1 MPSNKNKKLEIMN
14 LLQRLKPEVLLLVN
28 EYAVKYP
35 MSGADL
41 IETLEKHYYISNLRY
56 GHAIEL
62 LGLVPYKQHQTPF
75 DLFLEA

>member
-1 MPSNKNKKLEIMN
+1 MN
-14 LLQRLKPEVLLLVN
+14 LFERLKPEVLVLVN
-28 EYAVKYP
+28 EFAVKWP

-62 LGLVPYKQHQTPF
+62 LGLIPYTPHLSPY
-75 DLFLEA
+75 DLFLDA

>member
-1 MPSNKNKKLEIMN
+1 MN
-14 LLQRLKPEVLLLVN
+14 LFETLKPEVLEAVN
-28 EYAVKYP
+28 QYAEKFP

-75 DLFLEA
+75 DLFLEV